1 MDNEK
6 TLIEESVQDTSVED
20 SNTVKEESSVQEV
33 ETYSKA
39 DYEKA
44 IQSASSKAKNEILK
58 SLGINSVKEFQELK
72 NTYQTAINE
81 KTTLEENISNLNKE
95 NTKLQENLLLSK
107 LGVSEEYSNDLLT
120 LAKSKVDENH
130 SLEQVSRELLEKYP
144 EGYFPEDEYAK
155 YIQELQP
162 TWYVLPDKRDDGF
175 GTIDVVNEW
184 FKNHKDLSG
193 KTIGVVHG
201 HTFDEMQMCYNHLDG
216 VCDKLAFSFESWWF
230 DYAKENNIPIS
241 NIRYEIIK
249 HLNINTNKPH
259 HLLGCILPNEFKLWK
274 DISWIET
281 IDTSAP
287 ITNAIENKLIQPE
300 MTEKPKTTIHGSF
313 TLDYSEEISNRM
325 IHNTGLFKNYY
336 VNI

>member
-1 MDNEK
+1 MKVSHEVPLNYLQVSKQFNDYDYALVHLFSEYP
-6 TLIEESVQDTSVED
+6 EY
-20 SNTVKEESSVQEV
+20 KEFF
-33 ETYSKA
+33 
-39 DYEKA
+39 
-44 IQSASSKAKNEILK
+44 
-58 SLGINSVKEFQELK
+58 INSVKEGRQV
-72 NTYQTAINE
+72 
-81 KTTLEENISNLNKE
+81 
-95 NTKLQENLLLSK
+95 LLDNSAY
-107 LGVSEEYSNDLLT
+107 EICTNP
-120 LAKSKVDENH
+120 
-130 SLEQVSRELLEKYP
+130 ELLEKYP
-144 EGYFPEDEYAK
+144 EGYFPEDEYTK

-274 DISWIET
+274 DTSWIET

-325 IHNTGLFKNYY
+325 IHNAGLFKNYY